1 MKMKPRI
8 PAMILAALLA
18 VTLLSACG
26 GNAKPTET
34 QTAEATQKS
43 TEATKPETSAEE
55 STAVPTTAEPT
66 TEAPTTAEPT
76 TETPTTEA
84 PTTAEPTTEE
94 AADQPSK
101 GLKEYVFDG
110 VVCWIPENYTEKE
123 NSYPLSLIPAGK
135 TQGSNITLITA
146 NDKYEDYTEEAFKNA
161 ITNSYASSYGAEVK
175 DFTYTS
181 KDIQGGKLVIAHYTA
196 DFVQQG
202 VVLKQTSCT
211 LFMEGR
217 SVTITYTADN
227 DEMDK
232 LFQSCSEHIHV
243 Q

>member
-1 MKMKPRI
+1 MNTMKMKPRI

-26 GNAKPTET
+26 GNATPTET

-43 TEATKPETSAEE
+43 TEATKPETSAAETTE
-55 STAVPTTAEPT
+55 APTTAEPT

-76 TETPTTEA
+76 TEA

-94 AADQPSK
+94 TADQPSK

-123 NSYPLSLIPAGK
+123 NSYPLSLIPAGE

-211 LFMEGR
+211 LFMDGR

>member
-1 MKMKPRI
+1 MKMKPGI

-43 TEATKPETSAEE
+43 TEATKPETSAAETTE
-55 STAVPTTAEPT
+55 APTTAEPT

-76 TETPTTEA
+76 TEA
-84 PTTAEPTTEE
+84 QTTAEPTTEE

-110 VVCWIPENYTEKE
+110 VVCWIPENYAEKE
-123 NSYPLSLIPAGK
+123 NSYPLSLIPAGE

-202 VVLKQTSCT
+202 VMLKQTSCT

>member
-26 GNAKPTET
+26 GNATPTET

-43 TEATKPETSAEE
+43 TEATKPETSAAETTE
-55 STAVPTTAEPT
+55 APTTAEPT
-66 TEAPTTAEPT
+66 TEAPTTAE
-76 TETPTTEA
+76 PTTEA

-123 NSYPLSLIPAGK
+123 NSYPLSLIPAGE

-146 NDKYEDYTEEAFKNA
+146 NDKYEDYT
-161 ITNSYASSYGAEVK
+161 
-175 DFTYTS
+175 
-181 KDIQGGKLVIAHYTA
+181 
-196 DFVQQG
+196 
-202 VVLKQTSCT
+202 
-211 LFMEGR
+211 
-217 SVTITYTADN
+217 
-227 DEMDK
+227 
-232 LFQSCSEHIHV
+232 
-243 Q
+243 

>member
-43 TEATKPETSAEE
+43 TEATKPETSAAE

-76 TETPTTEA
+76 TEA
-84 PTTAEPTTEE
+84 QTTAEPTTEE

-110 VVCWIPENYTEKE
+110 VVCWIPENYAEKE
-123 NSYPLSLIPAGK
+123 NSYPLSLIPAGE

-181 KDIQGGKLVIAHYTA
+181 NEIQGGKLVIAHYTA